1 MTLASVDECGFS
13 PSQPVNYSWTVP
25 GERKRVRYENPQGRR
40 INVMAAMMV
49 DGRSGALSWSK
60 KSGSFKSEE
69 FVEFLRRTFAPVE
82 GLKVVV
88 MDNYSIHRSKVVKKA
103 CRSLRREGI
112 VLYCLPPYS
121 PDLNDIEGVFG
132 VIKRH
137 DMPERTYRSLEE
149 LEEAIDSA
157 FDRSEQ
163 RLKSR
168 CDHSLRSDF

>member
-1 MTLASVDECGFS
+1 MTLAFVDECGFS

-132 VIKRH
+132 AIKRH

-149 LEEAIDSA
+149 LEDAIDSA

-168 CDHSLRSDF
+168 CEYSLRPYA